1 MVLDNFGNTIAKY
14 DYEPFGKPIPLED
27 GKTRSKYIYKEQ
39 DNESKL
45 ADHGVRKY
53 DYDLGRFLSI
63 DKLWEKD
70 NVFKII
76 I

>member
-1 MVLDNFGNTIAKY
+1 MNKY
-14 DYEPFGKPIPLED
+14 F
-27 GKTRSKYIYKEQ
+27 YKEQ

-53 DYDLGRFLSI
+53 DYDLGRFLTI

>member
-1 MVLDNFGNTIAKY
+1 M
-14 DYEPFGKPIPLED
+14 EME
-27 GKTRSKYIYKEQ
+27 TRSKYIYKEQ

-63 DKLWEKD
+63 DKLWEKYYGWTPYQYSM
-70 NVFKII
+70 NRIEK
-76 I
+76 